1 MAAMER
7 DSSRG
12 EPGDLIPIGRFAR
25 LSGLSIGALRHYD
38 ELDLL
43 RPADVDRFTGYRR
56 YRPDQ
61 LETAR
66 AIARLRDLE
75 VPIEEIRA
83 VLGSDDPTEQRR
95 RIEDQRRRAQAR
107 ADRLHYQLHVLTQL
121 SSGKEPLVSARTV
134 VDPATDLTPEVHRR
148 LGTDLFNYV
157 WTLIEKPDRTPAEI
171 DEMIHAVHAQV
182 WHWSKAGTTV
192 HLGRGEW
199 QIARVYSVLGWGHE
213 AVFHAGR
220 CVAYAEQAHAS
231 GETESWDLAGAYEAM
246 ARALAVAGDRAA
258 AEGWRD
264 RAKAAVAAI
273 EDADDREPI
282 EQDIATL
289 PL

>member
-1 MAAMER
+1 MDDEAAQ
-7 DSSRG
+7 S
-12 EPGDLIPIGRFAR
+12 DLIPIGRFAR

-61 LETAR
+61 LDTAR
-66 AIARLRDLE
+66 VIGRLRDLE
-75 VPIEEIRA
+75 VPIDEIRA
-83 VLGSDDPTEQRR
+83 VLAADDPAEQRR
-95 RIEDQRRRAQAR
+95 LIADQRRRAQAR
-107 ADRLHYQLHVLTQL
+107 SDRLTYQLHVLTQL

-134 VDPATDLTPEVHRR
+134 TDPATDLDQATHRR
-148 LGTDLFNYV
+148 LGSDLFNYV
-157 WTLIEKPDRTPAEI
+157 WALIEKPDRTPAEI

-192 HLGRGEW
+192 NLGRGEW
-199 QIARVYSVLGWGHE
+199 QVARVYSVLGWGHE

-220 CVAYAEQAHAS
+220 CVAYAEQAQHA
-231 GETESWDLAGAYEAM
+231 GETESWDVPSAYEGM
-246 ARALAVAGDRAA
+246 ARAFAVAGDRVQ
-258 AEGWRD
+258 AEDW
-264 RAKAAVAAI
+264 RAKATAAVAAI
-273 EDADDREPI
+273 DDADDRAQI

>member
-1 MAAMER
+1 MA
-7 DSSRG
+7 DG
-12 EPGDLIPIGRFAR
+12 LIPIGRFAR

-43 RPADVDRFTGYRR
+43 RPAEVDEWTAYRR
-56 YRPDQ
+56 YRPEQ

-66 AIARLRDLE
+66 AIARLRDLDLS
-75 VPIEEIRA
+75 IEEIRA
-83 VLGSDDPTEQRR
+83 VLAADDPAEQRR
-95 RIEDQRRRAQAR
+95 LIGEQRRRAQAR

-121 SSGKEPLVSARTV
+121 ASGKEPLVSARTV
-134 VDPATDLTPEVHRR
+134 VDPATDLDQEVHRR
-148 LGTDLFNYV
+148 LGIDLFNYV
-157 WTLIEKPDRTPAEI
+157 WTLIEKPDRTPAEV

-192 HLGRGEW
+192 NLGRGEW
-199 QIARVYSVLGWGHE
+199 QVARVYSVLGWGHE

-220 CVAYAEQAHAS
+220 CVEYSEKSQAA
-231 GETESWDLAGAYEAM
+231 GETESWDVPSAYEAM
-246 ARALAVAGDRAA
+246 ARALAVAGDREA
-258 AEGWRD
+258 AEQWK
-264 RAKAAVAAI
+264 AKAVAAVATI
-273 EDADDREPI
+273 EDVDDRGQI